1 MKRSW
6 KHTRIWKRLASG
18 LLTAAMLVTMLPT
31 TAFAALWENGRIHNQ
46 EILTALENLCGSKDE
61 AQHYYALLDEYG
73 LLDEDGGLFSNWSGV
88 ITIQEKSRPL
98 TIGEA
103 RTMTEGDVT
112 VNGSACVLSELKAM
126 LDRMEQLGLLVDNV
140 PAADWQLQVDGQTV
154 PPIALSAALDNWTAP
169 DEAPKEDPEQ
179 SGSILASFGRSF
191 GIGAPAQSP
200 AAPVVTVL
208 GKKADSAAVL
218 EVVGFLAQYGLL
230 TETGAAP
237 DWNLALS
244 GGGRE
249 IAADELLALVKDGA
263 LADDTVVNVDGT
275 PVTVADLKVM
285 LEIEE
290 YIAYLRETYF
300 DGHQWSQEQLDSLD
314 SLMEQ
319 INSEGIDV
327 LAPEGERSDPVPFGG
342 GSHCCRQYG
351 GRVVYRCCTCNRNPE
366 PFGSPRG
373 FGYSAHIGGHRADRL
388 LHLCEH
394 NPGLCA

>member
-1 MKRSW
+1 M
-6 KHTRIWKRLASG
+6 
-18 LLTAAMLVTMLPT
+18 
-31 TAFAALWENGRIHNQ
+31 
-46 EILTALENLCGSKDE
+46 
-61 AQHYYALLDEYG
+61 
-73 LLDEDGGLFSNWSGV
+73 
-88 ITIQEKSRPL
+88 
-98 TIGEA
+98 
-103 RTMTEGDVT
+103 
-112 VNGSACVLSELKAM
+112 
-126 LDRMEQLGLLVDNV
+126 
-140 PAADWQLQVDGQTV
+140 
-154 PPIALSAALDNWTAP
+154 
-169 DEAPKEDPEQ
+169 
-179 SGSILASFGRSF
+179 
-191 GIGAPAQSP
+191 
-200 AAPVVTVL
+200 VTVL

-249 IAADELLALVKDGA
+249 IAADKLLALVKDGA

-300 DGHQWSQEQLDSLD
+300 DGHQWSQEQLNSLD

-319 INSEGIDV
+319 INSEGSDV
-327 LAPEGERSDPVPFGG
+327 LAPEGASDPVPFGD

-373 FGYSAHIGGHRADRL
+373 FGYSAHIGRAPRRQITTPL
-388 LHLCEH
+388 
-394 NPGLCA
+394 